1 MLFVPPAGSL
11 KPTIRFE
18 ESEFVAN
25 RAGFGPAVYA
35 MFGQVDLRFKRCL
48 FRCVSLLLDL
58 RQHVLNAAACGLHAE
73 TISRIV
79 LAGPLLSWVRLR

>member
-18 ESEFVAN
+18 DSEFVAN
-25 RAGFGPAVYA
+25 KAGFGPAVYA

-58 RQHVLNAAACGLHAE
+58 RAVLNAAACGLHAE